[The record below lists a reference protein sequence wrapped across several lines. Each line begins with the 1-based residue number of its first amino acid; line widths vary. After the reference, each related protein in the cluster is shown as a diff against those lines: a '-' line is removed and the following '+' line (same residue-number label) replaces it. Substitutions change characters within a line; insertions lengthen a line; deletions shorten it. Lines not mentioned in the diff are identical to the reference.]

1 MPPTRSWSSP
11 TNPHHNASCSELS
24 GDSTAKTNPI
34 RAVEAYG
41 CGTLPLRSDAN
52 TVVVSASGR
61 ARRVPRAVSG
71 RISSVLESCATV
83 HSSSTSSAR
92 RGTHDETPLAAST
105 SDGQAP
111 VHQITSRSRVS
122 GVGADRAPP
131 GCGFAT
137 ALPLGAGSAWPV
149 DPRAVAPPPAL
160 KEPAVEIRH
169 ASVAMLALVD
179 VQVVVI
185 ADVQD
190 ITAHSTRFRPYGE
203 YEQLLDRRDDAR
215 EVQEAMPLARV
226 RGPAAGW
233 RVDARRVGAAASAG
247 APATAGGASVW
258 PRRARRG
265 DAPRSRQI
273 HRPSTLASSIPLS
286 VSQQRSNPPMCIAAA
301 TACHVVEVMQRACGV
316 RWGR

>member
-92 RGTHDETPLAAST
+92 RGAHDETPLAAST
-105 SDGQAP
+105 IDGQAP
-111 VHQITSRSRVS
+111 VRQITSRSRVS
-122 GVGADRAPP
+122 GAGADRAPP

-137 ALPLGAGSAWPV
+137 ALPLVTGSAWHV
-149 DPRAVAPPPAL
+149 DPRAGTSPPAIQ
-160 KEPAVEIRH
+160 EHAAEIRN
-169 ASVAMLALVD
+169 AYVAMLAPMD
-179 VQVVVI
+179 VKVNVVVI

-190 ITAHSTRFRPYGE
+190 ITDTTAHSTRSRPCGE
-203 YEQLLDRRDDAR
+203 YEQLLEQRDDTH
-215 EVQEAMPLARV
+215 EVQEAVPLAQA
-226 RGPAAGW
+226 RGPAAG
-233 RVDARRVGAAASAG
+233 RRADARRVDEAASAG
-247 APATAGGASVW
+247 AAVTAGGASVRL
-258 PRRARRG
+258 RRARRG
-265 DAPRSRQI
+265 GVPRSRQI
-273 HRPSTLASSIPLS
+273 HHPSPPATSIPQN
-286 VSQQRSNPPMCIAAA
+286 VGQP
-301 TACHVVEVMQRACGV
+301 
-316 RWGR
+316 